1 MQPPVDD
8 QLHQMQRLG
17 MGEEGSSSTTLW
29 NSQSTQLTFPL
40 GKHKG
45 RMLQMWQTNTA
56 VSVVHVTKDLFSHTL
71 LPSRMVWRPLH
82 LAASVRGTGLPPAST
97 EQHVIL
103 PTTTHLPVATEIKS
117 IL

>member
-8 QLHQMQRLG
+8 QLNQMQRLG

-29 NSQSTQLTFPL
+29 NNQSTKLTFPL

-45 RMLQMWQTNTA
+45 RMLRMWQTNTA
-56 VSVVHVTKDLFSHTL
+56 ASAAHVTKDLFSHTL
-71 LPSRMVWRPLH
+71 LPSGMVWHPSH
-82 LAASVRGTGLPPAST
+82 SAVLAGGTGLPPASI

-103 PTTTHLPVATEIKS
+103 PTTTQLPVATENKS